1 MKVAIYCRV
10 STLEQANE
18 GYSIGEQERKLKA
31 FCDVNDWK
39 KYEVFIDAG
48 ISGGTMNRPALNK
61 MMDNISK
68 FDLVLVYKLDRL
80 TRSVKDLLDMLE
92 VFEQNN
98 VSFRSA
104 TEVYDTSNAMGRL
117 FVTLV
122 GAMAEWERATIR
134 ERMMMGRMAAFDSG
148 NFVTNPPFYYDK
160 VDNKLVPNEHV
171 KVFKQLVRLVKKGY
185 STREIAT
192 KMNNSNIKVPTITNW
207 NKTTVSRV
215 LRNPVARGHTKFGD
229 MIWKNTHEPTIS
241 EEEYQEIEN
250 MLHKRTI
257 VSVQKHTSLFRGK
270 LECPNC
276 GRKLHLS
283 AQTNRQ
289 FGKAYEVRRYNCS
302 KCTRDPKVQNI
313 SFNESEVEKEF
324 VKYMK
329 NITLDKFEDKTKEQ
343 KEITIDI
350 DKVMKRRARFQEAWA
365 DGMITDDEFRQRTQ
379 ETDQLIEEYE
389 KQQDIVDNQKSI
401 TAEQIKSI
409 QNLFERA
416 WEHELTTDEIKAAY
430 VRETINQIHYEFI
443 PRRKNKNGTVNTVK
457 ITDIDLKF

>member
-10 STLEQANE
+10 STMEQVNE
-18 GYSIGEQERKLKA
+18 GYSIREQERKLKA
-31 FCDVNDWK
+31 FCDVNDWN

-48 ISGGTMNRPALNK
+48 ISGGSMDRPALNK

-80 TRSVKDLLDMLE
+80 TRSVRDLLDMLE

-104 TEVYDTSNAMGRL
+104 TEVYDTTNAMGRL

-134 ERMMMGRMAAFDSG
+134 ERMMMGRRAAFDAG

-160 VDNKLVPNEHV
+160 VNNKLVPNEYV
-171 KVFKQLVRLVKKGY
+171 KVFNQLVALVKKGY

-192 KMNNSNIKVPTITNW
+192 KMNNSKAKTPKITKW
-207 NKTTVSRV
+207 NKTTVSRA

-229 MIWKNTHEPTIS
+229 MFWKDTHEPIIT
-241 EEEYQEIEN
+241 EQEYKEVED

-257 VSVQKHTSLFRGK
+257 VSTQKHIALFRGK

-289 FGKAYEVRRYNCS
+289 NNKPYEVRRYNCS

-313 SFNESEVEKEF
+313 SFNEVEMEKEF
-324 VKYMK
+324 VKYM
-329 NITLDKFEDKTKEQ
+329 NNLDLSNFEDTSNKE

-365 DGMITDDEFRQRTQ
+365 DGMITDEEFKQRTK
-379 ETDQLIEEYE
+379 ETDQLIQEYE
-389 KQQDIVDNQKSI
+389 QQQEMIDTDKAI
-401 TAEQIKSI
+401 TA
-409 QNLFERA
+409 
-416 WEHELTTDEIKAAY
+416 DEIKVIKNLFKKSWQSDLMSNQLKSDY
-430 VRETINQIHYEFI
+430 VREVVKQIHYEFI
-443 PRRKNKNGTVNTVK
+443 PKRKNKNGTVNTVR
-457 ITDIDLKF
+457 ITDIDFKF